1 MRLVRLLISLAC
13 LAVGFAT
20 GPPSDSLDG
29 LTVKTITGVY
39 TGLVDP
45 EFPNVRQFRSI
56 PFAEPPLGS
65 RRWLPPEPVRPSLK
79 HSYSYRF
86 PPPCPQYLYKNV
98 TLWNSNMTDFS
109 IRIHGQDR
117 LQGTMAQTS
126 SEDCLYLAIW
136 APLNA
141 TADSNLPVALFIPG
155 GSFRNGGVDVPY
167 QQPTPWVQRTQ
178 RHIVVSAGYRVNIAG
193 FPWAAGL
200 EEQNVGI
207 LDQRAALEWVYANIG
222 SFGGDPSRITVWG
235 HSAGGVAVD
244 IAAHAFADNPLAA
257 GLFLQS
263 GSAMVNI
270 SHPDPTHRNFTY
282 VARHVGCD
290 FPTDPLAELSC
301 MRQVP
306 MTLLQ
311 NFVGAHRDNDTDD
324 PPVFKPLPDDKLV
337 FFNYT
342 HHALHHP
349 NGHGPGSAP
358 RIPILLGT
366 TSNEQA
372 SLTDYPLQNITA
384 GPWQTKVD
392 LETVETFVCLASNTT
407 RTRGLLGRTTYRYE
421 YAGNFSSLSVLP
433 WMGAFH
439 GSDVPMVMGTYAT
452 LAGRERVTGFQREV
466 AERMQDYVL
475 AFMEDPEGGLRRMGW
490 LPWGESEGSEV
501 GGRNMMR
508 FASGGV
514 VAKNVS
520 ADEVDD
526 VCVLGRPYNS
536 SP

>member
-1 MRLVRLLISLAC
+1 MRPAGVLGSLAC
-13 LAVGFAT
+13 LVGFTA
-20 GPPSDSLDG
+20 GSPGDAPDG

-45 EFPNVRQFRSI
+45 EFPDVRQFRSI
-56 PFAEPPLGS
+56 PFAEPPLGK
-65 RRWLPPEPVRPSLK
+65 RRWLPPEPVRPSLR

-117 LQGTMAQTS
+117 LAGTMAQTS

-136 APLNA
+136 TPLNA

-167 QQPTPWVQRTQ
+167 QQPTPWVQRTK

-200 EEQNVGI
+200 DVQNVGI
-207 LDQRAALEWVYANIG
+207 LDQRAALEWVYANIN
-222 SFGGDPSRITVWG
+222 SFGGDPSRITLWG

-244 IAAHAFADNPLAA
+244 VAAHAFADNPLAA

-263 GSAMVNI
+263 GTAMVNI
-270 SHPDPTHRNFTY
+270 SHPDPTHQNFTS

-290 FPTDPLAELSC
+290 FPTSPLAELAC

-306 MTLLQ
+306 VTLLQ
-311 NFVGAHRDNDTDD
+311 NIIGAHHDNGTAH
-324 PPVFKPLPDDKLV
+324 PPVFKPLPDNKLV

-342 HHALHHP
+342 HRALQDS
-349 NGHGPGSAP
+349 GRRAP
-358 RIPILLGT
+358 RIPVLLGT

-372 SLTDYPLQNITA
+372 SLTDYPLTNITA
-384 GPWQTKVD
+384 GPWQAKVD
-392 LETVETFVCLASNTT
+392 RETVEVFVCLASNTT
-407 RTRGLLGRTTYRYE
+407 RARGVLGRTTYRYE
-421 YAGNFSSLSVLP
+421 YAGNFSSLAVLP

-439 GSDVPMVMGTYAT
+439 GSDVPMVMGTFAT
-452 LAGRERVTGFQREV
+452 VGEGVGRVTGFQREV

-475 AFMEDPEGGLRRMGW
+475 GFMEDPEGGLKRMGW
-490 LPWGESEGSEV
+490 LPWGQTEGSEV

-508 FASGGV
+508 FGSGGV
-514 VAKNVS
+514 VTKNVS
-520 ADEVDD
+520 ADEIDD
-526 VCVLGRPYNS
+526 ACVLGRPYNS